1 MRILFDESLPNR
13 LRRSLPNH
21 SVRTVVEMGWSG
33 TKNGKLLALAAAEF
47 DVILT
52 VDKNMKYQQN
62 LKTIPVAIVVL
73 DSVSNELAFLLPFIA
88 KLELVLANLVARSVV
103 VIEA

>member
-13 LRRSLPNH
+13 LRHSLPSH
-21 SVRTVVEMGWSG
+21 TVQTVVEMSWSG
-33 TKNGKLLALAAAEF
+33 TKNGKLLALAAVEF

-62 LKTIPVAIVVL
+62 IKTIPIAVVVL
-73 DSVSNELAFLLPFIA
+73 DSVSNELAFLLPFIP
-88 KLELVLANLVARSVV
+88 KLKFALANLVPRSVV